1 VYVRVFLNPD
11 SKVSFIYTY
20 KHYKLFKLLCECDR
34 INQNNNNYIYI
45 KKKKKKK
52 KLCFVLSAFTARL
65 LGSFPVLPVPALL
78 ITK

>member
-52 KLCFVLSAFTARL
+52 KALVCFICFYWKFVRIISGFASTCI
-65 LGSFPVLPVPALL
+65 VDN
-78 ITK
+78 